1 MKRTV
6 AVVLLVAM
14 LLAVVAGAGYAAAA
28 AITIGGVDRLGG
40 GSMAVSNVQI
50 AATCTSPTGL
60 VSNTVT
66 CSTQ

>member
-28 AITIGGVDRLGG
+28 AITIGGVDQMDG
-40 GSMAVSNVQI
+40 GSVGVTDLACDAGTGAVSSTVS
-50 AATCTSPTGL
+50 CTTAPTP
-60 VSNTVT
+60 
-66 CSTQ
+66 

>member
-28 AITIGGVDRLGG
+28 AISIGGVDKLLGD
-40 GSMAVSNVQI
+40 SSDTTITVNPTPTLS
-50 AATCTSPTGL
+50 TCTMVGI
-60 VSNTVT
+60 NCTV
-66 CSTQ
+66 Q

>member
-28 AITIGGVDRLGG
+28 AITLGGVDRMDG
-40 GSMAVSNVQI
+40 GSVGVTDLVDCGPGSGLISGNV
-50 AATCTSPTGL
+50 TCTIKTE
-60 VSNTVT
+60 
-66 CSTQ
+66 